1 MNKILVANRGEI
13 AVRVLQGAA
22 GLGYRTVAVYS
33 DADADAR
40 HVRVADEAV
49 RIGPPAASDSYLSI
63 PAIIEAA
70 RAAGADA
77 VHPGYGFLAENAD
90 FARALENA
98 GLIFVGPQPE
108 AIDLMGNKR
117 AAKERMEAAGVPCI
131 PGFKGSDDVEQLA
144 AKAGEIGL
152 PVMIKAAAGG
162 GGRGMRLVDEAAG
175 LAEAIKSARS
185 EAKSAFGNDEII
197 IEKAVTGA
205 RHVEIQVLADTH
217 GHVIHLGERDC
228 SVQRR
233 HQKIVEESPCPAATP
248 ELRSAMGEA
257 AVAAAK
263 AIDYRGAGTVEFLLD
278 ADGKFYFLEMN
289 TRLQV
294 EHPVTELVTGVDLVA
309 WQLRVANGEHLT
321 LTQDDIR
328 LCGHAIEVRLC
339 AEEPANQFLPQTG
352 PILAWQPPAGEGIRV
367 DHGVRDGGEVS
378 PHYDSMQAKI
388 IAFGETREIAR
399 QRLLRAL
406 DDTVFFGVA
415 SNRDFLRLTLAHPAF
430 AAGTFDTGFVPSHF
444 PDVAACLPAADTRH
458 AALAAA
464 LCFHDDVRRLARER
478 RLGEEL
484 LTWHSANPSPA
495 PLVLRAGRAQDKIRL
510 WVHAQGPGQYRVT
523 IGDGEQFVD
532 HEIALDELADRHL
545 RCRIDGADHR
555 ARYTRC
561 DDALWLDLLG
571 LTVAYHDVTLAAAET
586 RGDVQGSGEIIANS
600 DGRIIEV
607 RVAAGDRV
615 EHGQTLLVLEAMKM
629 EFQVAADVDGEIA
642 EVAVTAGDQ
651 VGARQLLVRIEPIAD
666 ASTEVH
672 AAREQ

>member
-1 MNKILVANRGEI
+1 MMKLLVANRGEI

-22 GLGYRTVAVYS
+22 QLGYRTVAVYS

-70 RAAGADA
+70 RATGADA

-90 FARALENA
+90 FARAVETA

-131 PGFKGSDDVEQLA
+131 PGFKGSDDVDQLA

-185 EAKSAFGNDEII
+185 EAQSAFGNDEII

-233 HQKIVEESPCPAATP
+233 HQKIVEESPCPVATP
-248 ELRSAMGEA
+248 ELRAAMGEA

-278 ADGKFYFLEMN
+278 ADCKFYFLEMN

-309 WQLRVANGEHLT
+309 WQLRVASGEHLT

-328 LCGHAIEVRLC
+328 LRGHAIEVRLC

-367 DHGVRDGGEVS
+367 DHGVLDGGEVS

-388 IAFGETREIAR
+388 IAFGETRDIAR

-406 DDTVFFGVA
+406 DDTIFFGVA
-415 SNRDFLRLTLAHPAF
+415 CNRDFLRLTLAHPAF
-430 AAGTFDTGFVPSHF
+430 ADGGFDTGFVPAHF
-444 PDVAACLPAADTRH
+444 PDVAAALPDTDTRH

-464 LCFHDDVRRLARER
+464 LCFHGDLHRLAGER
-478 RLGEEL
+478 RLSEEL

-495 PLVLRAGRAQDKIRL
+495 PLVLRAGQAQDKIRL
-510 WVHAQGPGQYRVT
+510 WVHARGPGQYRVT
-523 IGDGEQFVD
+523 TGHGEQFVD
-532 HEIALDELADRHL
+532 HEIALDDLADRHL

-555 ARYTRC
+555 ARFTLC
-561 DDALWLDLLG
+561 DHALWLDLLG

-600 DGRIIEV
+600 DGKIIEV

-642 EVAVTAGDQ
+642 EVAVAAGDQ
-651 VGARQLLVRIEPIAD
+651 VGARQLLVRITPND
-666 ASTEVH
+666 AEG
-672 AAREQ
+672 